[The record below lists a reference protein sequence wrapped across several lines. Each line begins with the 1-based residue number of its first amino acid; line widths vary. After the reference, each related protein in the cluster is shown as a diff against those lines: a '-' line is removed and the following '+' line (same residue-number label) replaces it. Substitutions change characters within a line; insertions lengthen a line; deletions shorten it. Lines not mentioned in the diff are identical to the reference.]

1 MVVKGLLRITKEAP
15 LSSITQVIE
24 ALLPRAEDA
33 DQIYISYIITSSQ
46 GIIIKLKNA
55 GDCPSWVMG
64 A

>member
-1 MVVKGLLRITKEAP
+1 MVVRGLLRITKEAP

-24 ALLPRAEDA
+24 ALLPRMEDA

-55 GDCPSWVMG
+55 DDCPSWVMG
-64 A
+64 T